1 MANAMGRSVDDCI
14 VILEDSV
21 ALLPPVE
28 GCSEARRKRAL
39 GELAPTL
46 LRNHSNKRQ
55 IWRSRGKSV
64 APLPADPLQES
75 STSSSHK
82 DTDKKEHIVSTTTAT
97 TTPQQRRAE
106 DLKKEIQQVKA
117 ESEAMEQKTKDMFQK
132 QANLWNVYEY
142 GLDLISKLNDLRD
155 APDNVLPGNDV
166 TL

>member
-55 IWRSRGKSV
+55 IWRSQSKSV
-64 APLPADPLQES
+64 APVPDDPLQES
-75 STSSSHK
+75 PSTPHE
-82 DTDKKEHIVSTTTAT
+82 DTDKKEHVASNTTANN
-97 TTPQQRRAE
+97 TPQQRRAE